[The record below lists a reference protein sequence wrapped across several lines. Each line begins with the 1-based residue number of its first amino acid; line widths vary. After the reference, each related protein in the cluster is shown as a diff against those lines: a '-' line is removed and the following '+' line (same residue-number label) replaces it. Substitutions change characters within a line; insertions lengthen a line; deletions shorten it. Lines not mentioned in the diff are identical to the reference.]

1 MRNDESSYDVIVVGA
16 GLAGCEAALVTSR
29 RGLRTLLLT
38 ANLDTI
44 ARLSFS
50 PALGER
56 KNLFKRLTALGCET
70 PIVRDKALQKTLAAE
85 IPLVYRNRFH
95 LEMKLA
101 LEREENLELRQTVVT
116 RVLAAAGRAAAGV
129 KARFGEEF
137 RARMVILAPG
147 TFLRGRVVVGSLS
160 TQGGRVGE
168 SSSEELLKNLRGLG
182 FKIRRLQAAVGP
194 VIHKSGGLRGLKK
207 LAGSGISLLPEGEE
221 TREIYVEGFPTGLSE
236 SDQVKMIQ
244 SHPGLEAARIVR
256 SGYAIEYDSIDFQE
270 LKPNLESQRLAGL
283 YFAGYVF
290 GARGYEEA
298 ACQGFLAGLD
308 VWKNIANS

>member
-1 MRNDESSYDVIVVGA
+1 MHVDESSYDVIVVGA

-44 ARLSFS
+44 ACLSFS
-50 PALGER
+50 PALGEK

-70 PIVRDKALQKTLAAE
+70 PMVRDKALQKTLAAE

-116 RVLAAAGRAAAGV
+116 RVLAAAGRAAGV

-147 TFLRGRVVVGSLS
+147 TFLRGRVVIGSLS

-221 TREIYVEGFPTGLSE
+221 TRETYVEGFPTGLSE

-256 SGYAIEYDSIDFQE
+256 SGYTIEYDSIDFQE
-270 LKPNLESQRLAGL
+270 LKPNLESRRLAGL
-283 YFAGYVF
+283 CFAGYVF

-308 VWKNIANS
+308 VWKNIAKS